1 MVGKEIAELTKAI
14 AQKNAQ
20 QAAREKAEQAEID
33 ATKAAFKKA
42 ADNLEVEKFSYNIAD
57 QCLKNRPS

>member
-20 QAAREKAEQAEID
+20 EAAREKAEQAEID
-33 ATKAAFKKA
+33 AINAAHKRA
-42 ADNLEVEKFSYNIAD
+42 ADNLKVEKFSYNIAD
-57 QCLKNRPS
+57 